1 MPVNLGALAFTAV
14 LGATL
19 GWLAHRARSSAA
31 LASLSARLQERDDR
45 QRRLEAELVELQAL
59 RQDSTRL
66 ATELAGERRLTS
78 EKVQLLEQAEKHFR
92 EAFQALSAEALR
104 DNSQSFLN
112 LAKLQLGEFQATA
125 SADLESR
132 REAISTLVGPLA
144 ESLRQ
149 VDVKLQDVEK
159 GRLEAYSEL
168 RQQLVGMAAA
178 QQQLGVEAGNLVKA
192 LRAPTVRGRWGE
204 IQLGRVVEMAGMVS
218 HCDFIEQ
225 QSVQTEDGRLRPDM
239 VVRLPGAKN
248 IVVDAKAPLAA
259 YLEALEAPDDV
270 MRAELLEDHARQVRT
285 HMTMLGSKGYWEQF
299 EPTPEF
305 VVMFLPGETFFSAAL
320 QQDPSLIEYGV
331 SQRVIPASPTT
342 LIALL
347 RAVAYGWRQE
357 TLAKNAQAISDLGR
371 TLYERLGVM
380 VEHFNNLRKHLD
392 QAVTAYNKTAASF
405 EGRVVATARK
415 FKELGATSCE
425 ELKET
430 AVIERTS
437 RPVETDS
444 LELATAVS
452 PRSRDGRRAGRSRV

>member
-1 MPVNLGALAFTAV
+1 MNVAVLVFTAL
-14 LGATL
+14 LGATF
-19 GWLAHRARSSAA
+19 GWLACRARASAS
-31 LASLSARLQERDDR
+31 LASLGARLEERDAR
-45 QRRLEAELVELQAL
+45 LVRLEGELIELQAL
-59 RQDSTRL
+59 RQESTRL
-66 ATELAGERRLTS
+66 TTELASERRLTL
-78 EKVQLLEQAEKHFR
+78 EKVQLLEQAER
-92 EAFQALSAEALR
+92 SLRDAFQALSAEALR
-104 DNSQSFLN
+104 DNSQAFLN
-112 LAKLQLGEFQATA
+112 LAKLQLGEFQTTA
-125 SADLESR
+125 RADLESR
-132 REAISTLVGPLA
+132 REAINTLVGPLA

-149 VDVKLQDVEK
+149 VDGKLQEVEK
-159 GRLEAYSEL
+159 DRLEAYSEL
-168 RQQLVGMAAA
+168 RQQLAGMAAT
-178 QQQLGVEAGNLVKA
+178 QQQLGVEAGKLVKA
-192 LRAPTVRGRWGE
+192 LRAPNVRGRWGE

-218 HCDFIEQ
+218 HCDFNEQ

-248 IVVDAKAPLAA
+248 VVVDAKAPLSA

-270 MRAELLEDHARQVRT
+270 VRAELLEEHARQVRT

-320 QQDPSLIEYGV
+320 QQDPALIEYGV

-392 QAVTAYNKTAASF
+392 QAVAAYNKTAASF

-415 FKELGATSCE
+415 FKELGATSSE

-437 RPVETDS
+437 RPVDTDS

>member
-1 MPVNLGALAFTAV
+1 MNVAVLAFTAL
-14 LGATL
+14 LGGTL
-19 GWLAHRARSSAA
+19 GWLAYRARASAS
-31 LASLSARLQERDDR
+31 LASLGARLEERDGR
-45 QRRLEAELVELQAL
+45 LARLEGELAELQDL
-59 RQDSTRL
+59 RQENARL
-66 ATELAGERRLTS
+66 TTELGSERRSGL
-78 EKVQLLEQAEKHFR
+78 EKVQLLEQAEKNLR

-104 DNSQSFLN
+104 HNSRAFLD
-112 LAKLQLGEFQATA
+112 LAKLQLGEFQVTA
-125 SADLESR
+125 QADLESR
-132 REAISTLVGPLA
+132 REAINTLVSPLA

-149 VDVKLQDVEK
+149 VDIKLQEVEK

-168 RQQLVGMAAA
+168 RQQLAGMAAT
-178 QQQLGVEAGNLVKA
+178 QQQLEAEAGNLVKA
-192 LRAPTVRGRWGE
+192 LRAPSVRGRWGE

-218 HCDFIEQ
+218 HCDFNEQ
-225 QSVQTEDGRLRPDM
+225 QSAQTEDGRLRPDM

-259 YLEALEAPDDV
+259 YLEALEASDDV
-270 MRAELLEDHARQVRT
+270 VRAELLEEHARQVRT

-371 TLYERLGVM
+371 VLYERLGVM

-392 QAVTAYNKTAASF
+392 QAVAAYNKAASSF
-405 EGRVVATARK
+405 EGRVVVSARK
-415 FKELGATSCE
+415 FKELGATSAEDLAGIC
-425 ELKET
+425 L
-430 AVIERTS
+430 VERAA
-437 RPVETDS
+437 RS
-444 LELATAVS
+444 LDEIATV
-452 PRSRDGRRAGRSRV
+452 DD